1 MVNSG
6 ATPAQ
11 DNQWGAIKYDNGLI
25 DSAMLQQLQ
34 DQFCRANNLYLVCL
48 GREEGVITKAY
59 GSREELSF
67 LHSLVDKQAYM
78 NLIMR
83 AEHDWVE
90 TMLEQQVSQACIKMC
105 SIATR
110 IEKKVEVI
118 WVVIGLLREEM
129 PEGIELPEYMMTTT
143 EKGFYAS
150 AEFLASLSTQ
160 LFEVKINQMIAQ
172 DAMKKSLDSEL
183 EIKQQLDRTQ
193 AMAEVIGMLE
203 SDEGFTELTQ
213 RILKETCESLQIAGG
228 FLIRENIDR
237 RTTDMIGEFVERSE
251 DSLIRH
257 FQHIDKD
264 ELPFFNGK
272 PYMISSS
279 SMMPEPFERFF
290 KENGLSAAVF
300 QPMEVNDNGL
310 LMYLGFFEK
319 GNKREWESEDI
330 KFISGVKR
338 VIQSILIKRIAKN
351 SLASSYASLE
361 AILENTGCGILVVD
375 YNTRSILYT
384 NQKLKDL
391 FSHTIAAGN
400 LEELVFGE
408 EEEKKT
414 HYYDEVYYVEEE
426 RWLDVHKTEIDWV
439 DGRRVGLC
447 TLYDI
452 TDKKLYQKKIE
463 NQANNDFLTGLYNRM
478 RCEQDLGRYIAKAQA
493 VNCEGALLYI
503 DLDDFKHINDGLGHP
518 YGDVLLKAIS
528 HSLQRI
534 EGIEKSCYRMGGDEF
549 IVIISEAVYPQMERI
564 LRDIDSIF
572 SKPWFLKGEDYYCT
586 MSMGIT
592 CFPSDG
598 NSVDDLIRKAD
609 MALMTAKRRGKNCV
623 EYYNDKDQASTYRRL
638 DMEKNMRTAAMNAC
652 KEFEVYYQ
660 PIVAVQEDGT
670 PCCGAEALVRW
681 NSSVLGFVSPEDFIP
696 LAEYLGLINPIGEF
710 VLEQAAKR
718 CKYWNDMGHP
728 NYKVNVNLSVVQL
741 LQNDI
746 IKKIKKVLDETRINP
761 RNLTLEVTES
771 LAINDME
778 HMKRI
783 LSEIKSLGVK
793 VALDDFGTGYSSLN
807 HIREMPIDVIK
818 IDRCFIEHLGEDD
831 FSDAFVKMVN
841 ELANTIGVKVCVEGV
856 ETKLQLDVA
865 CGMRVSMIQ
874 GYYFGIPMKIAEF
887 EEKYLSV
894 PQL

>member
-34 DQFCRANNLYLVCL
+34 DQFCHANNLYLVCL

-118 WVVIGLLREEM
+118 WVVIGLLRDAM

-183 EIKQQLDRTQ
+183 AIKQQLDRTQ

-503 DLDDFKHINDGLGHP
+503 DLDDFKHINDGLGHQ

-660 PIVAVQEDGT
+660 PIVAVQEDGE

-865 CGMRVSMIQ
+865 CDMRVSMIQ
-874 GYYFGIPMKIAEF
+874 GYYFGKPMKIEEF
-887 EEKYLSV
+887 EKKYL
-894 PQL
+894 

>member
-34 DQFCRANNLYLVCL
+34 DQFCHANNLYLVCL

-118 WVVIGLLREEM
+118 WVVIGLLRDAM

-183 EIKQQLDRTQ
+183 EIKQQLGRTQ

-856 ETKLQLDVA
+856 ETKQQLDVA
-865 CGMRVSMIQ
+865 CDMRVSMIQ
-874 GYYFGIPMKIAEF
+874 GYYFGKPMKIAEF
-887 EEKYLSV
+887 EEKYL
-894 PQL
+894 

>member
-11 DNQWGAIKYDNGLI
+11 DNQWGVIKYDNGLI

-118 WVVIGLLREEM
+118 WVVIGLLRDAM

-183 EIKQQLDRTQ
+183 EIKQQLGRTQ

-237 RTTDMIGEFVERSE
+237 RTTDMIGESVERSE
-251 DSLIRH
+251 DSMIRH

-856 ETKLQLDVA
+856 ETKQQLDVA
-865 CGMRVSMIQ
+865 CDMRVSMIQ
-874 GYYFGIPMKIAEF
+874 GYYFGKPMKIAEF
-887 EEKYLSV
+887 EEKYL
-894 PQL
+894 

>member
-1 MVNSG
+1 MANSG
-6 ATPAQ
+6 SQSAKEYQQGIA
-11 DNQWGAIKYDNGLI
+11 KYDNGLI

-78 NLIMR
+78 SLIMR
-83 AEHDWVE
+83 AEHDWIE
-90 TMLEQQVSQACIKMC
+90 TMLEQQVGQACIKMC

-110 IEKKVEVI
+110 LEEKVEVI
-118 WVVIGLLREEM
+118 WVVIGILRDAV
-129 PEGIELPEYMMTTT
+129 PEGVELPEYMMTTT
-143 EKGFYAS
+143 EKSFYAS
-150 AEFLASLSTQ
+150 TEFLASLSAQ
-160 LFEVKINQMIAQ
+160 LFEVKINQLIAQ
-172 DAMKKSLDSEL
+172 DAMKKSLESEN
-183 EIKQQLDRTQ
+183 EMKHQLHRSQ
-193 AMAEVIGMLE
+193 AMTEVVRMLE
-203 SDEGFTELTQ
+203 SDEGFSELTVD
-213 RILKETCESLQIAGG
+213 ILRETCESLDLSGG
-228 FLIRENIDR
+228 FLIRENVDHK
-237 RTTDMIGEFVERSE
+237 TTDMICEYVKNKE
-251 DSLIRH
+251 DSLISG
-257 FQHIDKD
+257 FQKK
-264 ELPFFNGK
+264 EKVQLPFFNGK
-272 PYMISSS
+272 PYMISSD
-279 SMMPEPFERFF
+279 SMMPEAFERFF
-290 KENGLSAAVF
+290 RENDLSAAVF
-300 QPMEVNDNGL
+300 QPLEVSDHL
-310 LMYLGFFEK
+310 LMYVGFFEK
-319 GNKREWESEDI
+319 EAFRVWESDDI

-338 VIQSILIKRIAKN
+338 VIQSILLKRIAKN

-361 AILENTGCGILVVD
+361 AILENAGCGIYVVD
-375 YNTRSILYT
+375 YHTRSILYT

-391 FSHTIAAGN
+391 FSRTIKAGK
-400 LEELVFGE
+400 LEEIVFAE

-414 HYYDEVYYVEEE
+414 HYYDEVYFVEEE

-439 DGRRVGLC
+439 DGRKVGLC

-503 DLDDFKHINDGLGHP
+503 DLDDFKHINDGLGHQ

-528 HSLQRI
+528 HSFQRI
-534 EGIEKSCYRMGGDEF
+534 EGIENSCYRMGGDEF

-586 MSMGIT
+586 MSMGIA

-609 MALMTAKRRGKNCV
+609 MALMAAKRRGKNCV

-660 PIVAVQEDGT
+660 PIVNAQEDGT
-670 PCCGAEALVRW
+670 PCCGAEALIRW

-710 VLEQAAKR
+710 VLQEAAKR

-746 IKKIKKVLDETRINP
+746 IKKIKKVIDDTRINP

-783 LSEIKSLGVK
+783 LSEIKALGVK

-856 ETKLQLDVA
+856 ETKKQLDVA
-865 CGMRVSMIQ
+865 CDMKVCMIQ
-874 GYYFGIPMKIAEF
+874 GYYFGKPMKIEDF
-887 EEKYLSV
+887 EKKYL
-894 PQL
+894 

>member
-34 DQFCRANNLYLVCL
+34 DQFCHANNLYLVCL

-118 WVVIGLLREEM
+118 WVVIGLLRDAM

-183 EIKQQLDRTQ
+183 AIKQQLDRTQ

-351 SLASSYASLE
+351 SLASSYASLD

-564 LRDIDSIF
+564 LCDIDSIF

-856 ETKLQLDVA
+856 ETEKQLDIA
-865 CGMRVSMIQ
+865 CDMNVCMIQ
-874 GYYFGIPMKIAEF
+874 GYYFGKPMKIEEF
-887 EEKYLSV
+887 EKKYL
-894 PQL
+894 

>member
-34 DQFCRANNLYLVCL
+34 DQFCHANNLYLVCL

-118 WVVIGLLREEM
+118 WVVIGLLRDAM

-183 EIKQQLDRTQ
+183 AIKQQLDRTQ

-300 QPMEVNDNGL
+300 QPMEVNDNGP

-564 LRDIDSIF
+564 LCDIDSIF

-681 NSSVLGFVSPEDFIP
+681 NSSALGFVSPEDFIP

-856 ETKLQLDVA
+856 ETEKQLDIA
-865 CGMRVSMIQ
+865 CDMNVCMIQ
-874 GYYFGIPMKIAEF
+874 GYYFGKPMKIEEF
-887 EEKYLSV
+887 EKKYL
-894 PQL
+894 

>member
-11 DNQWGAIKYDNGLI
+11 DNQWGVIKYDNGLI

-34 DQFCRANNLYLVCL
+34 DQFCHANNLYLVCL

-118 WVVIGLLREEM
+118 WVVIGLLRDAM

-183 EIKQQLDRTQ
+183 AIKQQLDRTQ

-319 GNKREWESEDI
+319 ENKREWESEDI

-660 PIVAVQEDGT
+660 PIVAVQEDGA

-865 CGMRVSMIQ
+865 CDMRVSMIQ
-874 GYYFGIPMKIAEF
+874 GYYFGKPMKIAEF
-887 EEKYLSV
+887 EEKYL
-894 PQL
+894 

>member
-1 MVNSG
+1 MANSG
-6 ATPAQ
+6 SQSAKEYQQGIA
-11 DNQWGAIKYDNGLI
+11 KYDNGLI

-78 NLIMR
+78 SLIMR
-83 AEHDWVE
+83 AEHDWIE
-90 TMLEQQVSQACIKMC
+90 TMLEQQVGHACIKMC

-110 IEKKVEVI
+110 LEEKVEVI
-118 WVVIGLLREEM
+118 WVVIGILRDAV
-129 PEGIELPEYMMTTT
+129 PEGVELPEYMMTTT
-143 EKGFYAS
+143 EKSFYAS
-150 AEFLASLSTQ
+150 TEFLASLSAQ
-160 LFEVKINQMIAQ
+160 LFEVKINQLIAQ
-172 DAMKKSLDSEL
+172 DAMKKSLESEN
-183 EIKQQLDRTQ
+183 EMKHQLHRSQ
-193 AMAEVIGMLE
+193 AMTEVVRMLE
-203 SDEGFTELTQ
+203 SDEGFSELTVD
-213 RILKETCESLQIAGG
+213 ILRETCESLDLSGG
-228 FLIRENIDR
+228 FLIRENVDHK
-237 RTTDMIGEFVERSE
+237 TTDMICEYVKNKE
-251 DSLIRH
+251 DSLISG
-257 FQHIDKD
+257 FQKK
-264 ELPFFNGK
+264 EKVQLPFFNGK
-272 PYMISSS
+272 PYMISSD
-279 SMMPEPFERFF
+279 SMMPEAFERFF
-290 KENGLSAAVF
+290 RENDLSAAVF
-300 QPMEVNDNGL
+300 QPLEVSDHL
-310 LMYLGFFEK
+310 LMYVGFFEK
-319 GNKREWESEDI
+319 EAFRVWESDDI

-338 VIQSILIKRIAKN
+338 VIQSILLKRIAKN

-361 AILENTGCGILVVD
+361 AILENAGCGIYVVD
-375 YNTRSILYT
+375 YHTRSILYT

-391 FSHTIAAGN
+391 FSRTIKAGK
-400 LEELVFGE
+400 LEEIVFAE

-414 HYYDEVYYVEEE
+414 HYYDEVYFVEEE

-439 DGRRVGLC
+439 DGRKVGLC

-478 RCEQDLGRYIAKAQA
+478 RCEQDLGCYIAKAQA

-503 DLDDFKHINDGLGHP
+503 DLDDFKHINDGLGHQ

-534 EGIEKSCYRMGGDEF
+534 EGIENSCYRMGGDEF

-586 MSMGIT
+586 MSMGIA

-660 PIVAVQEDGT
+660 PIVNAQEDGT
-670 PCCGAEALVRW
+670 PCCGAEALIRW

-710 VLEQAAKR
+710 VLQEAAKR

-746 IKKIKKVLDETRINP
+746 IKKIKKVIDDTRINP

-783 LSEIKSLGVK
+783 LSEIKALGVK

-856 ETKLQLDVA
+856 ETKKQLDVA
-865 CGMRVSMIQ
+865 CDMKVCMIQ
-874 GYYFGIPMKIAEF
+874 GYYFGKPMKIEDF
-887 EEKYLSV
+887 EKKYL
-894 PQL
+894 

>member
-1 MVNSG
+1 MANSG
-6 ATPAQ
+6 SQSAKEYQQGIA
-11 DNQWGAIKYDNGLI
+11 KYDNGLI

-78 NLIMR
+78 SLIMR
-83 AEHDWVE
+83 AEHDWIE
-90 TMLEQQVSQACIKMC
+90 TMLEQQVGHACIKMC

-110 IEKKVEVI
+110 LEEKVEVI
-118 WVVIGLLREEM
+118 WVVIGILRDAV
-129 PEGIELPEYMMTTT
+129 PEGVELPEYMMTTT
-143 EKGFYAS
+143 EKSFYAS
-150 AEFLASLSTQ
+150 TEFLASLSAQ
-160 LFEVKINQMIAQ
+160 LFEVKINQLIAQ
-172 DAMKKSLDSEL
+172 DAMKKSLESEN
-183 EIKQQLDRTQ
+183 EMKHQLHRSQ
-193 AMAEVIGMLE
+193 AMTEVVRMLE
-203 SDEGFTELTQ
+203 SDEGFSELTVD
-213 RILKETCESLQIAGG
+213 ILRETCESLDLSGG
-228 FLIRENIDR
+228 FLIRENVDHK
-237 RTTDMIGEFVERSE
+237 TTDMICEYVKNKE
-251 DSLIRH
+251 DSLISG
-257 FQHIDKD
+257 FQKK
-264 ELPFFNGK
+264 EKVQLPFFNGK
-272 PYMISSS
+272 PYMISSD
-279 SMMPEPFERFF
+279 SMMPEAFERFF
-290 KENGLSAAVF
+290 RENDLSAAVF
-300 QPMEVNDNGL
+300 QPLEVSDHL
-310 LMYLGFFEK
+310 LMYVGFFEK
-319 GNKREWESEDI
+319 EAFRVWESDDI

-338 VIQSILIKRIAKN
+338 VIQSILLKRIAKN

-361 AILENTGCGILVVD
+361 AILENAGCGIYVVD
-375 YNTRSILYT
+375 YHTRSILYT

-391 FSHTIAAGN
+391 FSRTIKAGK
-400 LEELVFGE
+400 LEEIVFAE

-414 HYYDEVYYVEEE
+414 HYYDEVYFVEEE

-439 DGRRVGLC
+439 DGRKVGLC

-503 DLDDFKHINDGLGHP
+503 DLDDFKHINDGLGHQ

-534 EGIEKSCYRMGGDEF
+534 EGIENSCYRMGGDEF

-586 MSMGIT
+586 MSMGIA
-592 CFPSDG
+592 CFPTDG

-660 PIVAVQEDGT
+660 PIVNAQEDGT
-670 PCCGAEALVRW
+670 PCCGAEALIRW

-710 VLEQAAKR
+710 VLQEAAKR

-746 IKKIKKVLDETRINP
+746 IKKIKKVIDDTRINP

-783 LSEIKSLGVK
+783 LSEIKALGVK

-856 ETKLQLDVA
+856 ETKKQLDVA
-865 CGMRVSMIQ
+865 CDMKVCMIQ
-874 GYYFGIPMKIAEF
+874 GYYFGKPMKIEDF
-887 EEKYLSV
+887 EKKYL
-894 PQL
+894 

>member
-1 MVNSG
+1 MANSG
-6 ATPAQ
+6 SQSAKEYQQGIA
-11 DNQWGAIKYDNGLI
+11 KYDNGLI

-78 NLIMR
+78 SLIMR
-83 AEHDWVE
+83 AEHDWIE
-90 TMLEQQVSQACIKMC
+90 TMLEQQVGQACIKMC

-110 IEKKVEVI
+110 LEEKVEVI
-118 WVVIGLLREEM
+118 WVVIGILRDAV
-129 PEGIELPEYMMTTT
+129 PEGVELPEYMMTTT
-143 EKGFYAS
+143 EKSFYAS
-150 AEFLASLSTQ
+150 TEFLASLSAQ
-160 LFEVKINQMIAQ
+160 LFEVKINQLIAQ
-172 DAMKKSLDSEL
+172 DAMKKSLESENDM
-183 EIKQQLDRTQ
+183 KHQLHRSQ
-193 AMAEVIGMLE
+193 AMTEVVRMLE
-203 SDEGFTELTQ
+203 SDEGFSELTVD
-213 RILKETCESLQIAGG
+213 ILRETCESLDLSGG
-228 FLIRENIDR
+228 FLIRENVDHK
-237 RTTDMIGEFVERSE
+237 TTDMICEYVKNKE
-251 DSLIRH
+251 DSLISG
-257 FQHIDKD
+257 FQKK
-264 ELPFFNGK
+264 EKVQLPFFNGK
-272 PYMISSS
+272 PYMISSD
-279 SMMPEPFERFF
+279 SMMPEAFERFF
-290 KENGLSAAVF
+290 RENDLSAAVF
-300 QPMEVNDNGL
+300 QPLEVSDHL
-310 LMYLGFFEK
+310 LMYVGFFEK
-319 GNKREWESEDI
+319 EAFRVWESDDI

-338 VIQSILIKRIAKN
+338 VIQSILLKRIAKN

-361 AILENTGCGILVVD
+361 AILENAGCGIYVVD
-375 YNTRSILYT
+375 YHTRSILYT

-391 FSHTIAAGN
+391 FSRTIKAGK
-400 LEELVFGE
+400 LEEIVFAE

-414 HYYDEVYYVEEE
+414 HYYDEVYFVEEE

-439 DGRRVGLC
+439 DGRKVGLC

-503 DLDDFKHINDGLGHP
+503 DLDDFKHINDGLGHQ

-534 EGIEKSCYRMGGDEF
+534 EGIENSCYRMGGDEF

-586 MSMGIT
+586 MSMGIA

-660 PIVAVQEDGT
+660 PIVNAQEDGT
-670 PCCGAEALVRW
+670 PCCGAEALIRW

-710 VLEQAAKR
+710 VLQEAAKR

-746 IKKIKKVLDETRINP
+746 IKKIKKVIDDTRINP

-783 LSEIKSLGVK
+783 LSEIKALGVK

-856 ETKLQLDVA
+856 ETKKQLDVA
-865 CGMRVSMIQ
+865 CDMKVCMIQ
-874 GYYFGIPMKIAEF
+874 GYYFGKPMKIEDF
-887 EEKYLSV
+887 EKKYL
-894 PQL
+894 

>member
-34 DQFCRANNLYLVCL
+34 DQFCHANNLYLVCL

-90 TMLEQQVSQACIKMC
+90 MMLEQQVSQACIKMC

-118 WVVIGLLREEM
+118 WVVIGLLRDAM

-183 EIKQQLDRTQ
+183 AIKQQLDRTQ

-564 LRDIDSIF
+564 LCDIDSIF

-681 NSSVLGFVSPEDFIP
+681 NSSALGFVSPEDFIP

-856 ETKLQLDVA
+856 ETEKQLDIA
-865 CGMRVSMIQ
+865 CDMNVCMIQ
-874 GYYFGIPMKIAEF
+874 GYYFGKPMKIEEF
-887 EEKYLSV
+887 EKKYL
-894 PQL
+894 

>member
-1 MVNSG
+1 MANSG
-6 ATPAQ
+6 SQSAKEYQQGIA
-11 DNQWGAIKYDNGLI
+11 KYDNGLI

-78 NLIMR
+78 SLIMR
-83 AEHDWVE
+83 AEHDWIE
-90 TMLEQQVSQACIKMC
+90 TMLEQQVGQACIKMC

-110 IEKKVEVI
+110 LEEKVEVI
-118 WVVIGLLREEM
+118 WVVIGILRDAV
-129 PEGIELPEYMMTTT
+129 PEGVELPEYMMTTT
-143 EKGFYAS
+143 EKSFYAS
-150 AEFLASLSTQ
+150 TEFLASLSAQ
-160 LFEVKINQMIAQ
+160 LFEVKINQLIAQ
-172 DAMKKSLDSEL
+172 DAMKKSLESEN
-183 EIKQQLDRTQ
+183 EMKHQLHRSQ
-193 AMAEVIGMLE
+193 AMTEVVRMLE
-203 SDEGFTELTQ
+203 SDEGFSELTVD
-213 RILKETCESLQIAGG
+213 ILRETCESLDLSGG
-228 FLIRENIDR
+228 FLIRENVDHK
-237 RTTDMIGEFVERSE
+237 TTDMICEYVKNKE
-251 DSLIRH
+251 DSLISG
-257 FQHIDKD
+257 FQKK
-264 ELPFFNGK
+264 EKVQLPFFNGK
-272 PYMISSS
+272 PYMISSD
-279 SMMPEPFERFF
+279 SMMPEAFERFF
-290 KENGLSAAVF
+290 RENDLSAAVF
-300 QPMEVNDNGL
+300 QPLEVSDHL
-310 LMYLGFFEK
+310 LMYVGFFEK
-319 GNKREWESEDI
+319 EAFRVWESDDI

-338 VIQSILIKRIAKN
+338 VIQSILLKRIAKN

-361 AILENTGCGILVVD
+361 AILENAGCGIYVVD
-375 YNTRSILYT
+375 YHTRSILYT

-391 FSHTIAAGN
+391 FSRTIKAGK
-400 LEELVFGE
+400 LEEIVFAE

-414 HYYDEVYYVEEE
+414 HYYDEVYFVEEE

-439 DGRRVGLC
+439 DGRKVGLC

-503 DLDDFKHINDGLGHP
+503 DLDDFKHINDGLGHQ

-534 EGIEKSCYRMGGDEF
+534 EGIENSCYRMGGDEF

-586 MSMGIT
+586 MSMGIA

-660 PIVAVQEDGT
+660 PIVNAQEDGT
-670 PCCGAEALVRW
+670 PCCGAEALIRW

-710 VLEQAAKR
+710 VLQEAAKR

-746 IKKIKKVLDETRINP
+746 IKKIKKVIDDTRINP

-783 LSEIKSLGVK
+783 LSEIKALGVK
-793 VALDDFGTGYSSLN
+793 VALDDFGTGYSSRN

-856 ETKLQLDVA
+856 ETKKQLDVA
-865 CGMRVSMIQ
+865 CDMKVCMIQ
-874 GYYFGIPMKIAEF
+874 GYYFGKPMKIEDF
-887 EEKYLSV
+887 EKKYL
-894 PQL
+894 

>member
-25 DSAMLQQLQ
+25 DSAMLQKLQ

-118 WVVIGLLREEM
+118 WVVIGLLRDAM

-193 AMAEVIGMLE
+193 AMAEVVGMLE
-203 SDEGFTELTQ
+203 SDDGFTELTQ

-237 RTTDMIGEFVERSE
+237 RTTDMIGEFVERSD
-251 DSLIRH
+251 DSLIRR

-290 KENGLSAAVF
+290 KENELSAAVF

-503 DLDDFKHINDGLGHP
+503 DLDDFKHINDGLGHQ

-586 MSMGIT
+586 MSMGIA

-865 CGMRVSMIQ
+865 SDMKVSMIQ
-874 GYYFGIPMKIAEF
+874 GYYFGKPMKIAEF
-887 EEKYLSV
+887 EAKYL
-894 PQL
+894 

>member
-34 DQFCRANNLYLVCL
+34 DQFCHANNLYLVCL

-118 WVVIGLLREEM
+118 WVVIGLLRDAM

-183 EIKQQLDRTQ
+183 AIKQQLDRTQ

-564 LRDIDSIF
+564 LCDIDSIF

-681 NSSVLGFVSPEDFIP
+681 NSSALGFVSPEDFIP

-856 ETKLQLDVA
+856 ETKKQLEIA
-865 CGMRVSMIQ
+865 CDMNVCMIQ
-874 GYYFGIPMKIAEF
+874 GYYFGKPMKIEEF
-887 EEKYLSV
+887 EKKYL
-894 PQL
+894 

>member
-1 MVNSG
+1 MANSG
-6 ATPAQ
+6 SQSAKEYQQGIA
-11 DNQWGAIKYDNGLI
+11 KYDNGLI

-78 NLIMR
+78 SLIMR
-83 AEHDWVE
+83 AEHDWIE
-90 TMLEQQVSQACIKMC
+90 TMLEQQVGQACIKMC

-110 IEKKVEVI
+110 LEEKVEVI
-118 WVVIGLLREEM
+118 WVVIGILRDAV
-129 PEGIELPEYMMTTT
+129 PEGVELPEYMMTTT
-143 EKGFYAS
+143 EKSFYAS
-150 AEFLASLSTQ
+150 TEFLASLSAQ
-160 LFEVKINQMIAQ
+160 LFEVKINQLIAQ
-172 DAMKKSLDSEL
+172 DAMKKSLESEN
-183 EIKQQLDRTQ
+183 EMKHQLHRSQ
-193 AMAEVIGMLE
+193 AMTEVVRMLE
-203 SDEGFTELTQ
+203 SDEGFSELTVD
-213 RILKETCESLQIAGG
+213 ILRETCESLDLSGG
-228 FLIRENIDR
+228 FLIRENVDHK
-237 RTTDMIGEFVERSE
+237 TTDMICEYVKNKE
-251 DSLIRH
+251 DSLISG
-257 FQHIDKD
+257 FQKK
-264 ELPFFNGK
+264 EKVQLPFFNGK
-272 PYMISSS
+272 PYMISSG
-279 SMMPEPFERFF
+279 SMMPEAFERFF
-290 KENGLSAAVF
+290 RENDLSAAVF
-300 QPMEVNDNGL
+300 QPLEVSDHL
-310 LMYLGFFEK
+310 LMYVGFFEK
-319 GNKREWESEDI
+319 EAFRVWESDDI

-338 VIQSILIKRIAKN
+338 VIQSILLKRIAKN

-361 AILENTGCGILVVD
+361 AILENAGCGIYVVD
-375 YNTRSILYT
+375 YHTRSILYT

-391 FSHTIAAGN
+391 FSRTIKAGK
-400 LEELVFGE
+400 LEEIVFAE

-414 HYYDEVYYVEEE
+414 HYYDEVYFVEEE

-439 DGRRVGLC
+439 DGRKVGLC

-503 DLDDFKHINDGLGHP
+503 DLDDFKHINDGLGHQ

-534 EGIEKSCYRMGGDEF
+534 EGIENSCYRMGGDEF

-586 MSMGIT
+586 MSMGIA

-609 MALMTAKRRGKNCV
+609 MALMAAKRRGKNCV

-660 PIVAVQEDGT
+660 PIVNAQEDGT
-670 PCCGAEALVRW
+670 PCCGAEALIRW

-710 VLEQAAKR
+710 VLQEAAKR

-746 IKKIKKVLDETRINP
+746 IKKIKKVIDDTRINP

-783 LSEIKSLGVK
+783 LSEIKALGVK

-856 ETKLQLDVA
+856 ETKKQLDVA
-865 CGMRVSMIQ
+865 CDMKVCMIQ
-874 GYYFGIPMKIAEF
+874 GYYFGKPMKIEDF
-887 EEKYLSV
+887 EKKYL
-894 PQL
+894 

>member
-34 DQFCRANNLYLVCL
+34 DQFCHANNLYLVCL

-105 SIATR
+105 SISTR

-118 WVVIGLLREEM
+118 WVVIGLLRDAM

-874 GYYFGIPMKIAEF
+874 GYYFGKPMKIAEF
-887 EEKYLSV
+887 EEKYL
-894 PQL
+894 

>member
-1 MVNSG
+1 MANSG
-6 ATPAQ
+6 SQSAKEYQQGIA
-11 DNQWGAIKYDNGLI
+11 KYDNGLI

-78 NLIMR
+78 SLIMR
-83 AEHDWVE
+83 AEHDWIE
-90 TMLEQQVSQACIKMC
+90 TMLEQQVGQACIKMC

-110 IEKKVEVI
+110 LEEKVEVI
-118 WVVIGLLREEM
+118 WVVIGILRDAV
-129 PEGIELPEYMMTTT
+129 PEGVELPEYMMTTT
-143 EKGFYAS
+143 EKSFYAS
-150 AEFLASLSTQ
+150 TEFLASLSAQ
-160 LFEVKINQMIAQ
+160 LFEVKINQLIAQ
-172 DAMKKSLDSEL
+172 DAMKKSLESEN
-183 EIKQQLDRTQ
+183 EMKHQLHRSQ
-193 AMAEVIGMLE
+193 AMTEVVRMLE
-203 SDEGFTELTQ
+203 SDEGFSELTVD
-213 RILKETCESLQIAGG
+213 ILRETCESLDLSGG
-228 FLIRENIDR
+228 FLIRENVDHK
-237 RTTDMIGEFVERSE
+237 TTDMICEYVKNKE
-251 DSLIRH
+251 DSLISG
-257 FQHIDKD
+257 FQKK
-264 ELPFFNGK
+264 EKVQLPFFNGK
-272 PYMISSS
+272 PYMISSD
-279 SMMPEPFERFF
+279 SMMPEAFERFF
-290 KENGLSAAVF
+290 RENDLSAAVF
-300 QPMEVNDNGL
+300 QPLEVSDHL
-310 LMYLGFFEK
+310 LMYVGFFEK
-319 GNKREWESEDI
+319 EAFRVWESDDI

-338 VIQSILIKRIAKN
+338 VIQSILLKRIAKN

-361 AILENTGCGILVVD
+361 AILENAGCGIYVVD
-375 YNTRSILYT
+375 YHTRSILYT

-391 FSHTIAAGN
+391 FSRTIKAGK
-400 LEELVFGE
+400 LEEIVFAE

-414 HYYDEVYYVEEE
+414 HYYDEVYFVEEE

-439 DGRRVGLC
+439 DGRKVGLC

-503 DLDDFKHINDGLGHP
+503 DLDDFKHINDGLGHQ

-528 HSLQRI
+528 HSFQRI
-534 EGIEKSCYRMGGDEF
+534 EGIEDSCYRMGGDEF

-586 MSMGIT
+586 MSMGIA

-660 PIVAVQEDGT
+660 PIVNAQEDGT
-670 PCCGAEALVRW
+670 PCCGAEALIRW

-710 VLEQAAKR
+710 VLQEAAKR

-746 IKKIKKVLDETRINP
+746 IKKIKKVIDDTRINP

-783 LSEIKSLGVK
+783 LSEIKALGVK

-856 ETKLQLDVA
+856 ETKKQLDVA
-865 CGMRVSMIQ
+865 CDMKVCMIQ
-874 GYYFGIPMKIAEF
+874 GYYFGKPMKIEDF
-887 EEKYLSV
+887 EKKYL
-894 PQL
+894 

>member
-1 MVNSG
+1 MANSG
-6 ATPAQ
+6 SQSAKEYQQGIA
-11 DNQWGAIKYDNGLI
+11 KYDNGLI

-78 NLIMR
+78 SLIMR
-83 AEHDWVE
+83 AEHDWIE
-90 TMLEQQVSQACIKMC
+90 TMLEQQVGQACIKMC

-110 IEKKVEVI
+110 LEEKVEVI
-118 WVVIGLLREEM
+118 WVVIGVLRDAV
-129 PEGIELPEYMMTTT
+129 PEGVELPEYMMTTT
-143 EKGFYAS
+143 EKSFYAS
-150 AEFLASLSTQ
+150 TEFLASLSAQ
-160 LFEVKINQMIAQ
+160 LFEVKINQLIAQ
-172 DAMKKSLDSEL
+172 DAMKKSLESEN
-183 EIKQQLDRTQ
+183 EMKHQLHRSQ
-193 AMAEVIGMLE
+193 AMTEVVRMLE
-203 SDEGFTELTQ
+203 SDEGFSELTVD
-213 RILKETCESLQIAGG
+213 ILRETCESLDLSGG
-228 FLIRENIDR
+228 FLIRENVDHK
-237 RTTDMIGEFVERSE
+237 TTDMICEYVKNKE
-251 DSLIRH
+251 DSLISG
-257 FQHIDKD
+257 FQKK
-264 ELPFFNGK
+264 EKVQLPFFNGK
-272 PYMISSS
+272 PYMISSD
-279 SMMPEPFERFF
+279 SMMPEAFERFF
-290 KENGLSAAVF
+290 RENDLSAAVF
-300 QPMEVNDNGL
+300 QPLEVSDHL
-310 LMYLGFFEK
+310 LMYVGFFEK
-319 GNKREWESEDI
+319 EAFRVWESDDI

-338 VIQSILIKRIAKN
+338 VIQSILLKRIAKN

-361 AILENTGCGILVVD
+361 AILENAGCGIYVVD
-375 YNTRSILYT
+375 YHTRSILYT

-391 FSHTIAAGN
+391 FSRTIKAGK
-400 LEELVFGE
+400 LEEIVFAE

-414 HYYDEVYYVEEE
+414 HYYDEVYFVEEE

-439 DGRRVGLC
+439 DGRKVGLC

-503 DLDDFKHINDGLGHP
+503 DLDDFKHINDGLGHQ

-534 EGIEKSCYRMGGDEF
+534 EGIENSCYRMGGDEF

-586 MSMGIT
+586 MSMGIA

-660 PIVAVQEDGT
+660 PIVNAQEDGT
-670 PCCGAEALVRW
+670 PCCGAEALIRW

-710 VLEQAAKR
+710 VLQEAAKR

-746 IKKIKKVLDETRINP
+746 IKKIKKVIDDTRINP

-783 LSEIKSLGVK
+783 LSEIKALGVK

-856 ETKLQLDVA
+856 ETKKQLDVA
-865 CGMRVSMIQ
+865 CDMKVCMIQ
-874 GYYFGIPMKIAEF
+874 GYYFGKPMKIEDF
-887 EEKYLSV
+887 EKKYL
-894 PQL
+894 

>member
-856 ETKLQLDVA
+856 ETKQQLDVA
-865 CGMRVSMIQ
+865 CDMRVSMIQ
-874 GYYFGIPMKIAEF
+874 GYYFGKPMKIAEF
-887 EEKYLSV
+887 EEKYL
-894 PQL
+894 

>member
-34 DQFCRANNLYLVCL
+34 DQFCHANNLYLVCL

-118 WVVIGLLREEM
+118 WVVIGLLREAV
-129 PEGIELPEYMMTTT
+129 PEGIELPDYMMTTT

-251 DSLIRH
+251 DSMIRH

-865 CGMRVSMIQ
+865 SDMKVSMIQ
-874 GYYFGIPMKIAEF
+874 GYYFGKPMKIAEF
-887 EEKYLSV
+887 EAKYL
-894 PQL
+894 

>member
-1 MVNSG
+1 MANSG
-6 ATPAQ
+6 SQSAKEYQQGIA
-11 DNQWGAIKYDNGLI
+11 KYDNGLI

-78 NLIMR
+78 SLIMR
-83 AEHDWVE
+83 AEHDWIE
-90 TMLEQQVSQACIKMC
+90 TMLEQQVGQACIKMC

-110 IEKKVEVI
+110 LEEKVEVI
-118 WVVIGLLREEM
+118 WVVIGILRDAV
-129 PEGIELPEYMMTTT
+129 PEGVELPEYMMTTT
-143 EKGFYAS
+143 EKSFYAS
-150 AEFLASLSTQ
+150 TEFLASLSAQ
-160 LFEVKINQMIAQ
+160 LFEVKINQLIAQ
-172 DAMKKSLDSEL
+172 DAMKKSLESEN
-183 EIKQQLDRTQ
+183 EMKHQLHRSK
-193 AMAEVIGMLE
+193 AMTEVVRMLE
-203 SDEGFTELTQ
+203 SDEGFSELTVD
-213 RILKETCESLQIAGG
+213 ILRETCESLDLSGG
-228 FLIRENIDR
+228 FLIRENVDHK
-237 RTTDMIGEFVERSE
+237 TTDMICEYVKNKE
-251 DSLIRH
+251 DSLISG
-257 FQHIDKD
+257 FQKK
-264 ELPFFNGK
+264 EKVQLPFFNGK
-272 PYMISSS
+272 PYMISSD
-279 SMMPEPFERFF
+279 SMMPEAFERFF
-290 KENGLSAAVF
+290 RENDLSAAVF
-300 QPMEVNDNGL
+300 QPLEVSDHL
-310 LMYLGFFEK
+310 LMYVGFFEK
-319 GNKREWESEDI
+319 EAFRVWESDDI

-338 VIQSILIKRIAKN
+338 VIQSILLKRIAKN

-361 AILENTGCGILVVD
+361 AILENAGCGIYVVD
-375 YNTRSILYT
+375 YHTRSILYT

-391 FSHTIAAGN
+391 FSRTIKAGK
-400 LEELVFGE
+400 LEEIVFAE

-414 HYYDEVYYVEEE
+414 HYYDEVYFVEEE

-439 DGRRVGLC
+439 DGRKVGLC

-503 DLDDFKHINDGLGHP
+503 DLDDFKHINDGLGHQ

-534 EGIEKSCYRMGGDEF
+534 EGIENSCYRMGGDEF

-586 MSMGIT
+586 MSMGIA

-660 PIVAVQEDGT
+660 PIVNAQEDGT
-670 PCCGAEALVRW
+670 PCCGAEALIRW

-710 VLEQAAKR
+710 VLQEAAKR

-746 IKKIKKVLDETRINP
+746 IKKIKKVIDDTRINP

-783 LSEIKSLGVK
+783 LSEIKALGVK

-856 ETKLQLDVA
+856 ETKKQLDVA
-865 CGMRVSMIQ
+865 CDMKVCMIQ
-874 GYYFGIPMKIAEF
+874 GYYFGKPMKIEDF
-887 EEKYLSV
+887 EKKYL
-894 PQL
+894 

>member
-34 DQFCRANNLYLVCL
+34 DQFCHANNLYLVCL

-118 WVVIGLLREEM
+118 WVVIGLLREAV
-129 PEGIELPEYMMTTT
+129 PEGIELPDYMMTTT

-251 DSLIRH
+251 DSMIRH

-638 DMEKNMRTAAMNAC
+638 DMEKNMRTAAMNVC

-793 VALDDFGTGYSSLN
+793 VALDDFGIGYSSLN

-865 CGMRVSMIQ
+865 SDMKVSMIQ
-874 GYYFGIPMKIAEF
+874 GYYFGKPMKIAEF
-887 EEKYLSV
+887 EAKYL
-894 PQL
+894 

>member
-118 WVVIGLLREEM
+118 WVVIGLLRDAM

-300 QPMEVNDNGL
+300 QSMEVNDNGL

-856 ETKLQLDVA
+856 ETKQQLDVA
-865 CGMRVSMIQ
+865 CDMRVSMIQ
-874 GYYFGIPMKIAEF
+874 GYYFGKPMKIAEF
-887 EEKYLSV
+887 EEKYL
-894 PQL
+894 

>member
-1 MVNSG
+1 MANSG
-6 ATPAQ
+6 SQSAKEYQQGIA
-11 DNQWGAIKYDNGLI
+11 KYDNGLI

-78 NLIMR
+78 SLIMR
-83 AEHDWVE
+83 AEHDWIE
-90 TMLEQQVSQACIKMC
+90 TMLEQQVGQACIKMC

-110 IEKKVEVI
+110 LEEKVEVI
-118 WVVIGLLREEM
+118 WVVIGILRDAV
-129 PEGIELPEYMMTTT
+129 PEGVELPEYMMTTT
-143 EKGFYAS
+143 EKSFYAS
-150 AEFLASLSTQ
+150 TEFLASLSAQ
-160 LFEVKINQMIAQ
+160 LFEVKINQLIAQ
-172 DAMKKSLDSEL
+172 DAMKKSLESEN
-183 EIKQQLDRTQ
+183 EMKHQLHRSQ
-193 AMAEVIGMLE
+193 AMTEVVRMLE
-203 SDEGFTELTQ
+203 SDEGFSELTVD
-213 RILKETCESLQIAGG
+213 ILRETCESLDLSGG
-228 FLIRENIDR
+228 FLIRENVDHK
-237 RTTDMIGEFVERSE
+237 TTDMICEYVKNKE
-251 DSLIRH
+251 DSLISG
-257 FQHIDKD
+257 FQKK
-264 ELPFFNGK
+264 EKVQLPFFNGK
-272 PYMISSS
+272 PYMISSD
-279 SMMPEPFERFF
+279 SMMPEAFERFF
-290 KENGLSAAVF
+290 RENDLSAAVF
-300 QPMEVNDNGL
+300 QPLEVSDHL
-310 LMYLGFFEK
+310 LMYVGFFEK
-319 GNKREWESEDI
+319 EAFRVWESDDI

-338 VIQSILIKRIAKN
+338 VIQSILLKRIAKN

-361 AILENTGCGILVVD
+361 AILENAGCGIYVVD
-375 YNTRSILYT
+375 YHTRSILYT

-391 FSHTIAAGN
+391 FSRTIKAGK
-400 LEELVFGE
+400 LEEIVFAE

-414 HYYDEVYYVEEE
+414 HYYDEVYFVEEE

-439 DGRRVGLC
+439 DGRKVGLC

-493 VNCEGALLYI
+493 VNCEGALLNI
-503 DLDDFKHINDGLGHP
+503 DLDDFKHINDGLGHQ

-528 HSLQRI
+528 HSFQRI
-534 EGIEKSCYRMGGDEF
+534 EGIENSCYRMGGDEF

-586 MSMGIT
+586 MSMGIA

-660 PIVAVQEDGT
+660 PIVNAQEDGT
-670 PCCGAEALVRW
+670 PCCGAEALIRW

-710 VLEQAAKR
+710 VLQEAAKR

-746 IKKIKKVLDETRINP
+746 IKKIKKVIDDTRINP

-783 LSEIKSLGVK
+783 LSEIKALGVK

-856 ETKLQLDVA
+856 ETKKQLDVA
-865 CGMRVSMIQ
+865 CDMKVCTIQ
-874 GYYFGIPMKIAEF
+874 GYYFGKPMKIEDF
-887 EEKYLSV
+887 EKKYL
-894 PQL
+894 

>member
-34 DQFCRANNLYLVCL
+34 DQFCHANNLYLVCL

-118 WVVIGLLREEM
+118 WVVIGLLREAV
-129 PEGIELPEYMMTTT
+129 PEGIELPDYMMTTT

-251 DSLIRH
+251 DSLIRY

-300 QPMEVNDNGL
+300 QPMEVNDNGP

-874 GYYFGIPMKIAEF
+874 GYYFGKPMKIAEF
-887 EEKYLSV
+887 EEKYL
-894 PQL
+894 

>member
-1 MVNSG
+1 MANSG
-6 ATPAQ
+6 SQSAKEYQQEIA
-11 DNQWGAIKYDNGLI
+11 KYDNGLI

-78 NLIMR
+78 SLIMR
-83 AEHDWVE
+83 AEHDWIE
-90 TMLEQQVSQACIKMC
+90 TMLEQQVGQACIKMC

-110 IEKKVEVI
+110 LEEKVEVI
-118 WVVIGLLREEM
+118 WVVIGILRDAV
-129 PEGIELPEYMMTTT
+129 PEGVELPEYMMTTT
-143 EKGFYAS
+143 EKSFYAS
-150 AEFLASLSTQ
+150 TEFLASLSAQ
-160 LFEVKINQMIAQ
+160 LFEVKINQLIAQ
-172 DAMKKSLDSEL
+172 DAMKKSLESEN
-183 EIKQQLDRTQ
+183 EMKHQLHRSQ
-193 AMAEVIGMLE
+193 AMTEVVRMLE
-203 SDEGFTELTQ
+203 SDEGFSELTVD
-213 RILKETCESLQIAGG
+213 ILRETCESLNLSGG
-228 FLIRENIDR
+228 FLIRENVDHK
-237 RTTDMIGEFVERSE
+237 TTDMICEYVKNKE
-251 DSLIRH
+251 DSLISG
-257 FQHIDKD
+257 FQKK
-264 ELPFFNGK
+264 EKVQLPFFNGK
-272 PYMISSS
+272 PYMISSD
-279 SMMPEPFERFF
+279 SMMPEAFERFF
-290 KENGLSAAVF
+290 RENDLSAAVF
-300 QPMEVNDNGL
+300 QPLEVSDHL
-310 LMYLGFFEK
+310 LMYVGFFEK
-319 GNKREWESEDI
+319 EAFRVWESDDI

-338 VIQSILIKRIAKN
+338 VIQSILLKRIAKN

-361 AILENTGCGILVVD
+361 AILENAGCGIYVVD
-375 YNTRSILYT
+375 YHTRSILYT

-391 FSHTIAAGN
+391 FSRTIKAGK
-400 LEELVFGE
+400 LEEIVFAE

-414 HYYDEVYYVEEE
+414 HYYDEVYFVEEE

-439 DGRRVGLC
+439 DGRKVGLC

-503 DLDDFKHINDGLGHP
+503 DLDDFKHINDGLGHQ

-534 EGIEKSCYRMGGDEF
+534 EGIENSCYRMGGDEF

-586 MSMGIT
+586 MSMGIS

-609 MALMTAKRRGKNCV
+609 MALMTAKRRGKNGV

-660 PIVAVQEDGT
+660 PIVNAQEDGT
-670 PCCGAEALVRW
+670 PCCGAEALIRW

-710 VLEQAAKR
+710 VLQEAAKR

-746 IKKIKKVLDETRINP
+746 IKKIKKVIDDTRINP

-783 LSEIKSLGVK
+783 LSEIKALGVK

-856 ETKLQLDVA
+856 ETKKQLDVA
-865 CGMRVSMIQ
+865 CDMKVCMIQ
-874 GYYFGIPMKIAEF
+874 GYYFGKPMKIEDF
-887 EEKYLSV
+887 EKKYL
-894 PQL
+894 

>member
-25 DSAMLQQLQ
+25 DSAMLQKLQ

-118 WVVIGLLREEM
+118 WVVIGLLRDAM
-129 PEGIELPEYMMTTT
+129 PEGIALPEYMMTTT

-193 AMAEVIGMLE
+193 AMAEVVGMLE
-203 SDEGFTELTQ
+203 SDDGFTELTQ

-237 RTTDMIGEFVERSE
+237 RTTDMIGEFVERSD
-251 DSLIRH
+251 DSLIRR

-290 KENGLSAAVF
+290 KENELSAAVF

-503 DLDDFKHINDGLGHP
+503 DLDDFKHINDGLGHQ

-586 MSMGIT
+586 MSMGIA

-865 CGMRVSMIQ
+865 SDMKVSMIQ
-874 GYYFGIPMKIAEF
+874 GYYFGKPMKIAEF
-887 EEKYLSV
+887 EAKYL
-894 PQL
+894 

>member
-1 MVNSG
+1 MANSG
-6 ATPAQ
+6 SQSAKEYQQGIA
-11 DNQWGAIKYDNGLI
+11 KYDNGLI

-78 NLIMR
+78 SLIMR
-83 AEHDWVE
+83 AEHDWIE
-90 TMLEQQVSQACIKMC
+90 TMLEQQVWQACIKMC

-110 IEKKVEVI
+110 LEEKVEVI
-118 WVVIGLLREEM
+118 WVVIGILRDAV
-129 PEGIELPEYMMTTT
+129 PEGVELPEYMMTTT
-143 EKGFYAS
+143 EKSFYAS
-150 AEFLASLSTQ
+150 TEFLASLSAQ
-160 LFEVKINQMIAQ
+160 LFEVKINQLIAQ
-172 DAMKKSLDSEL
+172 DAMKKSLESEN
-183 EIKQQLDRTQ
+183 EMKHQLHRSQ
-193 AMAEVIGMLE
+193 AMTEVVRMLE
-203 SDEGFTELTQ
+203 SDEGFSELTVD
-213 RILKETCESLQIAGG
+213 ILRETCESLDLSGG
-228 FLIRENIDR
+228 FLIRENVDHK
-237 RTTDMIGEFVERSE
+237 TTDMICEYVKNKE
-251 DSLIRH
+251 DSLISG
-257 FQHIDKD
+257 FQKK
-264 ELPFFNGK
+264 EKVQLPFFNGK
-272 PYMISSS
+272 PYMISSD
-279 SMMPEPFERFF
+279 SMMPEAFERFF
-290 KENGLSAAVF
+290 RENDLSAAVF
-300 QPMEVNDNGL
+300 QPLEVSDHL
-310 LMYLGFFEK
+310 LMYVGFFEK
-319 GNKREWESEDI
+319 EAFRVWESDDI

-338 VIQSILIKRIAKN
+338 VIQSILLKRIAKN

-361 AILENTGCGILVVD
+361 AILENAGCGIYVVD
-375 YNTRSILYT
+375 YHTRSILYT

-391 FSHTIAAGN
+391 FSRTIKAGK
-400 LEELVFGE
+400 LEEIVFAE

-414 HYYDEVYYVEEE
+414 HYYDEVYFVEEE

-439 DGRRVGLC
+439 DGRKVGLC

-503 DLDDFKHINDGLGHP
+503 DLDDFKHINDGLGHQ

-528 HSLQRI
+528 HSFQRI
-534 EGIEKSCYRMGGDEF
+534 EGIENSCYRMGGDEF

-586 MSMGIT
+586 MSMGIA

-660 PIVAVQEDGT
+660 PIVNAQEDGT
-670 PCCGAEALVRW
+670 PCCGAEALIRW

-710 VLEQAAKR
+710 VLQEAAKR

-746 IKKIKKVLDETRINP
+746 IKKIKKVIDDTRINP

-783 LSEIKSLGVK
+783 LSEIKALGVK

-856 ETKLQLDVA
+856 ETKKQLDVA
-865 CGMRVSMIQ
+865 CDMKVCMVQ
-874 GYYFGIPMKIAEF
+874 GYYFGKPMKIEDF
-887 EEKYLSV
+887 EKKYL
-894 PQL
+894 

>member
-400 LEELVFGE
+400 LEKLVFGE

-865 CGMRVSMIQ
+865 CDMRVSMIQ
-874 GYYFGIPMKIAEF
+874 GYYFGKPMKIAEF
-887 EEKYLSV
+887 EEKYL
-894 PQL
+894 

>member
-1 MVNSG
+1 MANSG
-6 ATPAQ
+6 SQSAKEYQQGIA
-11 DNQWGAIKYDNGLI
+11 KYDNGLI

-78 NLIMR
+78 SLIMR
-83 AEHDWVE
+83 AEHDWIE
-90 TMLEQQVSQACIKMC
+90 TMLEQQVGQACIKMC

-110 IEKKVEVI
+110 LEEKVEVI
-118 WVVIGLLREEM
+118 WVVIGILRDAV
-129 PEGIELPEYMMTTT
+129 PEGVELPEYMMTTT
-143 EKGFYAS
+143 EKSFYAS
-150 AEFLASLSTQ
+150 TEFLASLSAQ
-160 LFEVKINQMIAQ
+160 LFEVKINQLIAQ
-172 DAMKKSLDSEL
+172 DAMKKSLESEN
-183 EIKQQLDRTQ
+183 EMKHQLHRSQ
-193 AMAEVIGMLE
+193 AMTEVVRMLE
-203 SDEGFTELTQ
+203 SDEGFSELTVD
-213 RILKETCESLQIAGG
+213 ILRETCESLDLSGG
-228 FLIRENIDR
+228 FLIRENVDHK
-237 RTTDMIGEFVERSE
+237 TTDMICEYVKNKE
-251 DSLIRH
+251 DSLISG
-257 FQHIDKD
+257 FQKK
-264 ELPFFNGK
+264 EKVQLPFFNGK
-272 PYMISSS
+272 PYMISSD
-279 SMMPEPFERFF
+279 SMMPEAFERFF
-290 KENGLSAAVF
+290 RENDLSAAVF
-300 QPMEVNDNGL
+300 QPLEVSDHL
-310 LMYLGFFEK
+310 LMYVGFFEK
-319 GNKREWESEDI
+319 EAFRVWESDDI

-338 VIQSILIKRIAKN
+338 VIQSILLKRIAKN

-361 AILENTGCGILVVD
+361 AILENAGCGIYVVD
-375 YNTRSILYT
+375 YHTRSILYT

-391 FSHTIAAGN
+391 FSRTIKAGK
-400 LEELVFGE
+400 LEEIVFAE

-414 HYYDEVYYVEEE
+414 HYYDEVYFVEEE

-439 DGRRVGLC
+439 DGRKVGLC

-503 DLDDFKHINDGLGHP
+503 DLDDFKHINDGLGHQ

-534 EGIEKSCYRMGGDEF
+534 EGIENSCYRMGGDEF

-586 MSMGIT
+586 MSMGIA

-609 MALMTAKRRGKNCV
+609 MALMAAKRRGKNCV

-660 PIVAVQEDGT
+660 PIVNAQEDGT
-670 PCCGAEALVRW
+670 PCCGAEALIRW

-710 VLEQAAKR
+710 VLQEAAKR

-746 IKKIKKVLDETRINP
+746 IKKIKKVIDDTRINP

-783 LSEIKSLGVK
+783 LSEIKALGVK

-807 HIREMPIDVIK
+807 HIREMSIDVIK

-856 ETKLQLDVA
+856 ETKKQLDVA
-865 CGMRVSMIQ
+865 CDMKVCMIQ
-874 GYYFGIPMKIAEF
+874 GYYFGKPMKIEDF
-887 EEKYLSV
+887 EKKYL
-894 PQL
+894 

>member
-1 MVNSG
+1 MANSG
-6 ATPAQ
+6 SQSAKEYQQGIA
-11 DNQWGAIKYDNGLI
+11 KYDNGLI

-78 NLIMR
+78 SLIMR
-83 AEHDWVE
+83 AEHDWIE
-90 TMLEQQVSQACIKMC
+90 TMLEQQVGQACIKMC

-110 IEKKVEVI
+110 LEEKVEVI
-118 WVVIGLLREEM
+118 WVVIGILRDAV
-129 PEGIELPEYMMTTT
+129 PEGVELPEYMMTTT
-143 EKGFYAS
+143 EKSFYAS
-150 AEFLASLSTQ
+150 TEFLASLSAQ
-160 LFEVKINQMIAQ
+160 LFEVKINQLIAQ
-172 DAMKKSLDSEL
+172 DAMKKSLESEN
-183 EIKQQLDRTQ
+183 EMKHQLHRSQ
-193 AMAEVIGMLE
+193 AMTEVVRMLE
-203 SDEGFTELTQ
+203 SDEGFSELTVD
-213 RILKETCESLQIAGG
+213 ILRETCESLDLSGG
-228 FLIRENIDR
+228 FLIRENVDHK
-237 RTTDMIGEFVERSE
+237 TTDMICEYVKHTE
-251 DSLIRH
+251 DSLISG
-257 FQHIDKD
+257 FQKK
-264 ELPFFNGK
+264 EKVQLPFFNGK
-272 PYMISSS
+272 PYMISSD
-279 SMMPEPFERFF
+279 SMMPEAFERFF
-290 KENGLSAAVF
+290 RENDLSAAVF
-300 QPMEVNDNGL
+300 QPLEVSDHL
-310 LMYLGFFEK
+310 LMYVGFFEK
-319 GNKREWESEDI
+319 EAFRVWESDDI

-338 VIQSILIKRIAKN
+338 VIQSILLKRIAKN

-361 AILENTGCGILVVD
+361 AILENAGCGIYVVD
-375 YNTRSILYT
+375 YHTRSILYT

-391 FSHTIAAGN
+391 FSRTIKAGK
-400 LEELVFGE
+400 LEEIVFAE

-414 HYYDEVYYVEEE
+414 HYYDEVYFVEEE

-439 DGRRVGLC
+439 DGRKVGLC

-503 DLDDFKHINDGLGHP
+503 DLDDFKHINDGLGHQ

-528 HSLQRI
+528 HSFQRI
-534 EGIEKSCYRMGGDEF
+534 EGIENSCYRMGGDEF

-586 MSMGIT
+586 MSMGIA

-660 PIVAVQEDGT
+660 PIVNAQEDGT
-670 PCCGAEALVRW
+670 PCCGAEALIRW

-710 VLEQAAKR
+710 VLQEAAKR

-746 IKKIKKVLDETRINP
+746 IKKIKKVIDDTRINP

-783 LSEIKSLGVK
+783 LSEIKALGVK

-856 ETKLQLDVA
+856 ETKKQLDVA
-865 CGMRVSMIQ
+865 CDMKVCMIQ
-874 GYYFGIPMKIAEF
+874 GYYFGKPMKIEDF
-887 EEKYLSV
+887 EKKYL
-894 PQL
+894 

>member
-67 LHSLVDKQAYM
+67 LHSLVDKQVYM

-118 WVVIGLLREEM
+118 WVVIGLLREAV
-129 PEGIELPEYMMTTT
+129 PEGIELPHYMMTTT

-193 AMAEVIGMLE
+193 AMAEVVGMLE
-203 SDEGFTELTQ
+203 SDDGFTELTQ

-237 RTTDMIGEFVERSE
+237 RTTDMIGEFVEWSE
-251 DSLIRH
+251 DSLIRR

-272 PYMISSS
+272 PYIISSS

-319 GNKREWESEDI
+319 SNKREWESEDI

-338 VIQSILIKRIAKN
+338 VVQSILIKRIAKN

-375 YNTRSILYT
+375 YSTRSILYT

-391 FSHTIAAGN
+391 FSHTIVAGN

-408 EEEKKT
+408 EEDKKT

-447 TLYDI
+447 TFYDI

-503 DLDDFKHINDGLGHP
+503 DLDDFKHINDGLGHQ

-549 IVIISEAVYPQMERI
+549 IVIVSEAVYTQMERI

-586 MSMGIT
+586 MSMGIA

-865 CGMRVSMIQ
+865 SDMKVSMIQ
-874 GYYFGIPMKIAEF
+874 GYYFGKPMKIAEF
-887 EEKYLSV
+887 EAKYL
-894 PQL
+894 

>member
-25 DSAMLQQLQ
+25 DSAMLQKLQ

-83 AEHDWVE
+83 VEHDWVE

-118 WVVIGLLREEM
+118 WVVIGLLRDAM

-150 AEFLASLSTQ
+150 AEFLASLSAQ

-172 DAMKKSLDSEL
+172 DAMKRSLDSEL

-193 AMAEVIGMLE
+193 AMAEVVGMLE
-203 SDEGFTELTQ
+203 SDDGFTELTQ

-237 RTTDMIGEFVERSE
+237 RTTDMIGEFVERSD
-251 DSLIRH
+251 DSLIRR

-290 KENGLSAAVF
+290 KENELSAAVF

-503 DLDDFKHINDGLGHP
+503 DLDDFKHINDGLGHQ

-586 MSMGIT
+586 MSMGIA

-865 CGMRVSMIQ
+865 SDMKVSMIQ
-874 GYYFGIPMKIAEF
+874 GYYFGKPMKIAEF
-887 EEKYLSV
+887 EAKYL
-894 PQL
+894 

>member
-1 MVNSG
+1 MANSG
-6 ATPAQ
+6 SQSAKEYQQGIA
-11 DNQWGAIKYDNGLI
+11 KYDNGLI

-78 NLIMR
+78 SLIMR
-83 AEHDWVE
+83 AEHDWIE
-90 TMLEQQVSQACIKMC
+90 TMLEQQVGQACIKMC

-110 IEKKVEVI
+110 LEEKVEVI
-118 WVVIGLLREEM
+118 WVVIGILRDAV
-129 PEGIELPEYMMTTT
+129 PEGVELPEYMMTTT
-143 EKGFYAS
+143 EKSFYAS
-150 AEFLASLSTQ
+150 TEFLASLSAQ
-160 LFEVKINQMIAQ
+160 LFEVKINQLIAQ
-172 DAMKKSLDSEL
+172 DAMKKSRESEN
-183 EIKQQLDRTQ
+183 EMKHQLHRSQ
-193 AMAEVIGMLE
+193 AMTEVVRMLE
-203 SDEGFTELTQ
+203 SDEGFSELTVD
-213 RILKETCESLQIAGG
+213 ILRETCESLDLSGG
-228 FLIRENIDR
+228 FLIRENVDHK
-237 RTTDMIGEFVERSE
+237 TTDMICEYVKNKE
-251 DSLIRH
+251 DSLISG
-257 FQHIDKD
+257 FQKK
-264 ELPFFNGK
+264 EKVQLPFFNGK
-272 PYMISSS
+272 PYMISSD
-279 SMMPEPFERFF
+279 SMMPEAFERFF
-290 KENGLSAAVF
+290 RENDLSAAVF
-300 QPMEVNDNGL
+300 QPLEVSDHL
-310 LMYLGFFEK
+310 LMYVGFFEK
-319 GNKREWESEDI
+319 EAFRVWESDDI

-338 VIQSILIKRIAKN
+338 VIQSILLKRIAKN

-361 AILENTGCGILVVD
+361 AILENAGCGIYVVD
-375 YNTRSILYT
+375 YHTRSILYT

-391 FSHTIAAGN
+391 FSRTIKAGK
-400 LEELVFGE
+400 LEEIVFAE

-414 HYYDEVYYVEEE
+414 HYYDEVYFVEEE

-439 DGRRVGLC
+439 DGRKVGLC

-503 DLDDFKHINDGLGHP
+503 DLDDFKHINDGLGHQ

-534 EGIEKSCYRMGGDEF
+534 EGIENSCYRMGGDEF

-586 MSMGIT
+586 MSMGIA

-660 PIVAVQEDGT
+660 PIVNAQEDGT
-670 PCCGAEALVRW
+670 PCCGAEALIRW

-710 VLEQAAKR
+710 VLQEAAKR

-746 IKKIKKVLDETRINP
+746 IKKIKKVIDDTRINP

-783 LSEIKSLGVK
+783 LSEIKALGVK

-856 ETKLQLDVA
+856 ETKKQLDVA
-865 CGMRVSMIQ
+865 CDMKVCMIQ
-874 GYYFGIPMKIAEF
+874 GYYFGKPMKIEDF
-887 EEKYLSV
+887 EKKYL
-894 PQL
+894 